1 MLLVAAMRGGAWVL
15 DTDIQMTTATHPG
28 GGATHPWGTG
38 VIHPGGAGVRKVLHQ
53 SQHRSMVYGVDWVEV
68 TQPRG
73 VGVQRDMVASCSFYD
88 KSLRIWNGFL
98 G

>member
-1 MLLVAAMRGGAWVL
+1 MLLGAAMRGGAWVL

-28 GGATHPWGTG
+28 GAGM
-38 VIHPGGAGVRKVLHQ
+38 IHPGGAGVRKVLHQ

-68 TQPRG
+68 TQPGGVAVERG
-73 VGVQRDMVASCSFYD
+73 VVASCSFYD

-98 G
+98 E